1 MSAENQYNVQ
11 QGEEQKA
18 QEPKKSS
25 GLDFVK
31 IYQDLL
37 KHKRLYYKVLPITF
51 VLAAV
56 YALALPNYYSCTVKL
71 SPELTSS
78 RASSGLAALASSFG
92 FNMGQG
98 TGGMGTEAL
107 FPTLYPELINSTDFK
122 TSLFSVPVTIEGK
135 KDEKSRTMTYYDY
148 LTKEQK
154 APWWSRGIK
163 AIFSMFNAEGVASD
177 QRERSG
183 NVQSSMVNDPK
194 VNDPKVN
201 PFRLTRKQDL
211 VVKAINRKITC
222 EIDKKTLVITINVT
236 DQNPVIAA
244 TMADTVKTRLQ
255 NFITAYRTSKVR
267 VDLEYYKKIYAET
280 KARYEDARQR
290 YAEFVDANQD
300 LILQT
305 VRQKQVDLE
314 NEMQLQYN
322 AYTQIAQQLMA
333 AEAKVQEETP
343 AFTTLQSATVP
354 VRKAGPK
361 RAKMCLV
368 FLFLAFLG
376 TTAWILYKEGDLMSL
391 FNSGDDEDPTPAPDQ
406 TAIIQALLKLN
417 EKK

>member
-98 TGGMGTEAL
+98 SGGMGTEAL

-154 APWWSRGIK
+154 KPWFSAILGAPGKLLNSL
-163 AIFSMFNAEGVASD
+163 FASKKKT
-177 QRERSG
+177 E
-183 NVQSSMVNDPK
+183 VK
-194 VNDPKVN
+194 EVN

-222 EIDKKTLVITINVT
+222 DIDKKTLVITINVT

-267 VDLEYYKKIYAET
+267 VDLEYYKKIYGET

-300 LILQT
+300 IILQT

-343 AFTTLQSATVP
+343 AFTTIQSATVP
-354 VRKAGPK
+354 VLKAGPS

-368 FLFLAFLG
+368 FLFLAFMG

-391 FNSGDDEDPTPAPDQ
+391 FNSSDDEEAAPEADQ
-406 TAIIQALLKLN
+406 TALIQALLKLN
-417 EKK
+417 SK